1 MLVTKLQLRTPASS
15 SQPRLPAAL
24 HLSITIKSVCG
35 EESWGRIMH
44 PGMANSLCSFFLQTK
59 ANLVTPRNGEPL
71 IAAIQDFLTG
81 GFCGIYLK
89 RDFGTWGF
97 SFTCSHDHL
106 KSCVILLFVYWV
118 GLSGWCPFQLLMLQC
133 DGFERQQSA
142 PPPCLHLLPDKSE
155 RGLHVRHV
163 LGLFR

>member
-1 MLVTKLQLRTPASS
+1 MLVTKLQLRTPASG

-24 HLSITIKSVCG
+24 HSSITIKSVCS

-89 RDFGTWGF
+89 RDFGAQGF
-97 SFTCSHDHL
+97 SFTCSRDHL
-106 KSCVILLFVYWV
+106 KSCVILLFVY
-118 GLSGWCPFQLLMLQC
+118 
-133 DGFERQQSA
+133 
-142 PPPCLHLLPDKSE
+142 
-155 RGLHVRHV
+155 
-163 LGLFR
+163 